1 MLNLKCKAGLSQIGL
16 SLGEN
21 GAVQQCRKKI
31 SSTVPK
37 MKTLVNSAENMN
49 KFQDIKCG
57 NQKLNGEPL

>member
-1 MLNLKCKAGLSQIGL
+1 MLNLKCKARLSQIGL

-31 SSTVPK
+31 
-37 MKTLVNSAENMN
+37 KTLVNSAENMN

>member
-1 MLNLKCKAGLSQIGL
+1 MLNLKCKARLSQIGL

-37 MKTLVNSAENMN
+37 MKTLVNSAENV
-49 KFQDIKCG
+49 F
-57 NQKLNGEPL
+57 KLF